1 MDRYSFFISNS
12 FLSGYS
18 VSAVGELSDHLS
30 NRSERYIAIGGDIS
44 SNDQDSLSSD
54 TVDAEPQ
61 EVQSSEVDPQNR
73 EEIRNQ
79 IGLKEPENFD
89 NEGNFI
95 DDNYVRPEMPESI
108 TSDEVLPEASEDRVN
123 NGWRFGMDPLMS
135 RAINW
140 ASYPGTVRAG
150 PNNGYYIT
158 GYFKAWNIAGTT
170 NFSMV
175 ADNIDMITMQARKS
189 FAALE
194 WNETQLGSEVN
205 RAHNRLDSLGNF
217 TNTVSSEVSRAH
229 RRLDS
234 LSGSFS
240 DLSSENARAHRR
252 LDSLGDFVNT
262 VSASATRANNRL
274 DSLGNTVS
282 ALSGVINT
290 VSANADR
297 ANNRLDSLGNTVS
310 TLSGVIN
317 RVSDN
322 ADRANNRLDSLG
334 NTVSALSGAINTV
347 EANADR
353 ANKRLD
359 TLGDTVSALS
369 GSINSVKDNADR
381 ANRRL
386 DSFSISVD
394 NRFEELEGKIGNSS
408 WSDVGIIAGL
418 GLIKDSVDSFKTAFT
433 DLFSVDDL
441 VGLSAHEGKFTRMIK
456 SQFIALRND
465 LRDLFKTY
473 FGVEMDGEIPTPTGL
488 FSKLLDD
495 LIYKVRYTTIQ
506 EFSELKEL
514 LESQGT
520 IFLENLNLVN
530 DSLLAIRQNQI
541 SISEWLKL
549 IYEKPVGNVIAPPFD
564 FDRLAKIIADNMPE
578 MGGGES
584 GWLKQAIK
592 TAGDIIKTGIET
604 MGELLGKGIDGLV
617 DIASKILDFLDGLID
632 KLLALIIPDN
642 WDFLDKG
649 FGDISKEFNLKFEL
663 FLDLG
668 GTIKDIFTPNKKDF
682 FSAVS
687 WSYLGVTFDGQE
699 AKPIMDQFVP
709 KFRTLAQVSIW
720 LMVAW
725 WVYRK
730 VTGSGDLIN
739 DN

>member
-1 MDRYSFFISNS
+1 MGRYSFFISNS

-18 VSAVGELSDHLS
+18 VHAVGELDNDLS
-30 NRSERYIAIGGDIS
+30 NTSEQYSNFNSDIS
-44 SNDQDSLSSD
+44 SNDQNSLYSD
-54 TVDAEPQ
+54 NVVDQSE
-61 EVQSSEVDPQNR
+61 EVQNYETSTETPEENSNEIGLEYPDNQVNRPQLRIGDPVSWASITKYSYDLGLQLTTRTARNIWDI
-73 EEIRNQ
+73 EILNQVYTNLKNSVNAHDNWTANVQQPQINKIQSDLGILNSAYIATRNQ
-79 IGLKEPENFD
+79 VNSHDQWVANTL
-89 NEGNFI
+89 
-95 DDNYVRPEMPESI
+95 
-108 TSDEVLPEASEDRVN
+108 LPIVN
-123 NGWRFGMDPLMS
+123 K
-135 RAINW
+135 
-140 ASYPGTVRAG
+140 T
-150 PNNGYYIT
+150 
-158 GYFKAWNIAGTT
+158 K
-170 NFSMV
+170 
-175 ADNIDMITMQARKS
+175 
-189 FAALE
+189 
-194 WNETQLGSEVN
+194 
-205 RAHNRLDSLGNF
+205 
-217 TNTVSSEVSRAH
+217 
-229 RRLDS
+229 
-234 LSGSFS
+234 S
-240 DLSSENARAHRR
+240 DLSVLNSAFIDHRNWVNNVQQKDIKILNQAFVDHR
-252 LDSLGDFVNT
+252 NWVNNVQQPQIEKNEKDLKVLNSAFIEVRDHVKSHDKWVADTLVPVLDKTKSDLTTLNSAFVNHRDW
-262 VSASATRANNRL
+262 VNNVQQPQINKIEKDSKILNDAFIATRNEVNAHINWVKSAQQPQIDQNTADIEEL
-274 DSLGNTVS
+274 KKGFTWSDIGIITALG
-282 ALSGVINT
+282 L
-290 VSANADR
+290 
-297 ANNRLDSLGNTVS
+297 
-310 TLSGVIN
+310 
-317 RVSDN
+317 
-322 ADRANNRLDSLG
+322 
-334 NTVSALSGAINTV
+334 
-347 EANADR
+347 
-353 ANKRLD
+353 
-359 TLGDTVSALS
+359 
-369 GSINSVKDNADR
+369 VKD
-381 ANRRL
+381 
-386 DSFSISVD
+386 SI
-394 NRFEELEGKIGNSS
+394 
-408 WSDVGIIAGL
+408 
-418 GLIKDSVDSFKTAFT
+418 DSFKTAFT

-465 LRDLFKTY
+465 LRDLFKSY

-514 LESQGT
+514 LEAQST
-520 IFLENLNLVN
+520 IFLESLNLVN
-530 DSLLAIRQNQI
+530 DSLLAIRKNQI
-541 SISEWLKL
+541 AISEWLKL

-649 FGDISKEFNLKFEL
+649 FGDISKEFNLKFKL

-709 KFRTLAQVSIW
+709 RFRTLAQVSIW